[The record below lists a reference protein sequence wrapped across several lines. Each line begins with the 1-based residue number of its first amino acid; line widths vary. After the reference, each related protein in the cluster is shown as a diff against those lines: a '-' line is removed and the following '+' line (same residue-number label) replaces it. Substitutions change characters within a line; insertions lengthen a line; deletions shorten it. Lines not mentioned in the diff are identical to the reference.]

1 MNHTPEPRYSARS
14 TTPHSWRVWDSY
26 NNEPIAFCD
35 SDDEARYIAR
45 ALNALAGR
53 VPGELA
59 RLEVALCC
67 LLSTASLSSN
77 SMGTFSRLRG
87 ESEHLRQQCEIL
99 RAALAEFRG
108 EMHT

>member
-59 RLEVALCC
+59 RVEAAADH
-67 LLSTASLSSN
+67 LLDCAHIPDDVRFLADSDWCIRISVSDYKK
-77 SMGTFSRLRG
+77 
-87 ESEHLRQQCEIL
+87 L
-99 RAALAEFRG
+99 RATLDAFRG
-108 EMHT
+108 EVQQ